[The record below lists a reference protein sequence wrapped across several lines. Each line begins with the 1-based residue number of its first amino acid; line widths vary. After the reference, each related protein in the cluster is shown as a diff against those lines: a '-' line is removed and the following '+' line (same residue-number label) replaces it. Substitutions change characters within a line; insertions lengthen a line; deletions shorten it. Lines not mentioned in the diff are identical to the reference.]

1 MHKNGVTYLD
11 KLYSTIER
19 LCDEQGITVTELC
32 RRADVSRGNLT
43 DLKMGR
49 QKGLSAKNANKIA
62 NYFGVSVGY
71 LLGTDDTKKA
81 PTSNEAD
88 ERIRLTQEEADLI
101 AEYRKLTEGRKEA
114 IRLSLRAYQESE

>member
-1 MHKNGVTYLD
+1 MTYLD

-32 RRADVSRGNLT
+32 RRADVSRGNLP
-43 DLKMGR
+43 DLKKGR
-49 QKGLSAKNANKIA
+49 QKGLSARNANKIA

-81 PTSNEAD
+81 PTSNKAD
-88 ERIRLTQEEADLI
+88 ERDEIT
-101 AEYRKLTEGRKEA
+101 AEYVMSLFEKLTDEEKKAVFSRAAKE
-114 IRLSLRAYQESE
+114 IVEKDLL